1 MGFEFTTNKGILLIR
16 AEVHHPLARRC
27 GAFSVAAKVNEYEM
41 CDVEGPGFFAV
52 IKSATLTEISL
63 TDTPSNPEAKVM
75 ERYRTSPQ
83 VELLDLMT
91 RRVTK
96 LIQLT
101 DLIKQEIRP

>member
-1 MGFEFTTNKGILLIR
+1 MRE
-16 AEVHHPLARRC
+16 
-27 GAFSVAAKVNEYEM
+27 
-41 CDVEGPGFFAV
+41 VEGPGFFAV

-91 RRVTK
+91 YSTTIGGAAVRTKHTPDHECAHRVRQPRAAGEPLPACAWLK
-96 LIQLT
+96 PSSAGGVSIS
-101 DLIKQEIRP
+101 